1 MEPKRLALHTYVRT
15 YIHTFIHTYIH
26 TYVHVDVH
34 THVHQHN
41 IKRSC
46 EKGKGNRYN
55 RTGGGRKTSAQIG
68 FSAWAVVIAMLHSLV
83 FRVTIFDMQSYR
95 T

>member
-1 MEPKRLALHTYVRT
+1 M
-15 YIHTFIHTYIH
+15 
-26 TYVHVDVH
+26 
-34 THVHQHN
+34 
-41 IKRSC
+41 KRSC
-46 EKGKGNRYN
+46 GKGKGYRYN
-55 RTGGGRKTSAQIG
+55 RTSGGGETSAQIG